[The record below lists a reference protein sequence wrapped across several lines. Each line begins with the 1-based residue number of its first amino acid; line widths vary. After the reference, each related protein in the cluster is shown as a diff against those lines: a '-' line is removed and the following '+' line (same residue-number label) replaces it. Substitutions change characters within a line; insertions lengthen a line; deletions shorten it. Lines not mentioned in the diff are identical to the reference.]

1 MKKNKFNLGINL
13 LKHKSK
19 FTRLIFS
26 RFSLI
31 LLLLII
37 QVLIL
42 YNMYGLFY
50 KFIKYYYILNI
61 LLIIIVIIW
70 LINSKLDPTVKITWL
85 SLIVVFPILGV
96 TILIYNESEI
106 GHIILKKKI
115 LNVLEKTKSILNKN
129 FYNFGKYNP
138 ISNYLNNIVNYNSYK
153 AHNLKYYKS
162 GESFF
167 EEFIKYLKEAKEYI
181 FLEYFIIEEGL
192 MWGNILEI
200 LIDKAK
206 QGLDIR
212 VIYDGTCELSKLSL
226 DYKDKLNK
234 LNIKCKVFS
243 KLRPFISTYYNYRDH
258 RKICVI
264 DGKVAFTGGVN
275 LADEYINYINKYG
288 YFKDSALKIEG
299 EAVNSFTLMF
309 LQLWN
314 LDDLNFEYTDYIK
327 KFDNKINDEGL
338 IIPYSDFPL
347 DDEKV
352 GKNVYLDIINRA
364 NNYVYIM
371 TPYLILDNELENALK
386 FAAKKGI
393 EVKIIVP
400 KVPDHIIAHFIA
412 KTHYINLMESNVSI
426 YEYTKGF
433 IHSKVFLSDDIVS
446 VVGTINM
453 DYRSLYHNLECGV
466 FMYNVGINEDIKSD
480 FIESCSTSL
489 KLTKEYVIKEYKY
502 KILLGKLFKILAPL
516 F

>member
-1 MKKNKFNLGINL
+1 MKKNKFNLGTNL

-26 RFSLI
+26 RFTI
-31 LLLLII
+31 FVLLMVI
-37 QVLIL
+37 QIFIL

-61 LLIIIVIIW
+61 LLIMMVILW
-70 LINSKLDPTVKITWL
+70 LINSKLDPTFKITWL
-85 SLIVVFPILGV
+85 SLIVIFPIFGV
-96 TILIYNESEI
+96 TILIYNESEL
-106 GHIILKKKI
+106 GHIILKRKI
-115 LNVLEKTKSILNKN
+115 LKVLEKTKKILPQKK
-129 FYNFGKYNP
+129 YNFEKYNP
-138 ISNYLNNIVNYNSYK
+138 IANYLNDHLTYQSYK

-167 EEFIKYLKEAKEYI
+167 VDLLKHLKEAKEYI

-200 LIDKAK
+200 LLEKAN

-226 DYKDKLNK
+226 DYKEKLNK
-234 LNIKCKVFS
+234 LNIKCRVFS
-243 KLRPFISTYYNYRDH
+243 KLRPFVSTYYNYRDH

-275 LADEYINYINKYG
+275 LADEYINYVNKYG

-299 EAVNSFTLMF
+299 EAVNSFLLMF

-314 LDDLNFEYTDYIK
+314 LDELDFEYNDYFK
-327 KFDNKINDEGL
+327 KFDENIENNGY

-364 NNYVYIM
+364 NKYVYIM

-386 FAAKKGI
+386 IASKKGVDI
-393 EVKIIVP
+393 RIVVP
-400 KVPDHIIAHFIA
+400 KIPDHLIASYIA
-412 KTHYINLMESNVSI
+412 KTHYLSLIDSNVSI

-453 DYRSLYHNLECGV
+453 DYRSLYHNLECGA
-466 FMYNVGINEDIKSD
+466 FMYNVNINEDIKAD
-480 FIESCSTSL
+480 FDECFLTSSIL
-489 KLTKEYVIKEYKY
+489 NKDYVIKEYKY
-502 KILLGKLFKILAPL
+502 KIILGKLFKIFAPL